1 MKSKPP
7 VLKGLYRIGNDF
19 AWKITS
25 PQDHEHEYVFFGSN
39 FEAKKI
45 GIKPSADNG
54 VRPRVRLLG
63 SV

>member
-19 AWKITS
+19 AWKVTS
-25 PQDHEHEYVFFGSN
+25 PQDHEHEYVFFGSEL
-39 FEAKKI
+39 EAKKI
-45 GIKPSADNG
+45 GIKLFTDKGN
-54 VRPRVRLLG
+54 RPRVRLLG